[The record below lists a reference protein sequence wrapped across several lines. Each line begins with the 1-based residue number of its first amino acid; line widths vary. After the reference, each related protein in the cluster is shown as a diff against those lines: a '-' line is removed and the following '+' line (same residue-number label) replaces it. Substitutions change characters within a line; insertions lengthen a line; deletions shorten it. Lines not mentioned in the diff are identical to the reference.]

1 MKRVLPDGLAH
12 QDGRIKR
19 GDRIISVNGK
29 NLSGLDNKSALLSL
43 KNSGATV
50 TLEVAR
56 RVGRR
61 ESRAPTPFGS
71 HLHSCQSSG
80 EITKEPPSPVPER
93 RHVSTMKRQDSSG
106 SEGGL
111 QTPPTLTVPVV
122 PTRRRS
128 RRESSSGIMGGE
140 EDFSGGREKV
150 STMPRKLNSTVGV
163 KIVEL
168 FKGPTGLGMQIRG
181 GTDTNLPIMVNVV
194 FPGGPAHKSGK
205 IKPGDMIIEANNE
218 SFENLTHKE
227 AIERLKGFPQGKV
240 SLLVRDRTATPS
252 RASLYQ

>member
-19 GDRIISVNGK
+19 GDRIISINGK
-29 NLSGLDNKSALLSL
+29 SLSGLDNKSALLCL

-61 ESRAPTPFGS
+61 GSRAPTPFGS
-71 HLHSCQSSG
+71 HLHSCHSSG
-80 EITKEPPSPVPER
+80 EITKEPPSPVPEG
-93 RHVSTMKRQDSSG
+93 RHVPVIKRQDSSG

-111 QTPPTLTVPVV
+111 QTPPTFTVPVI

-128 RRESSSGIMGGE
+128 RRESSSGLMVAE
-140 EDFSGGREKV
+140 DDFSAGREKV
-150 STMPRKLNSTVGV
+150 STMPRKLNSTVGI
-163 KIVEL
+163 KIMEL

-205 IKPGDMIIEANNE
+205 INPGDVIIEANNE

-240 SLLVRDRTATPS
+240 SLLVRDRTATTS
-252 RASLYQ
+252 RANL